1 MADKYNAEG
10 YFSPTEHEAFTRL
23 EKEEKAVRKAAAFRP
38 IVYICSPYSGD
49 TERNIK
55 NAKRYSRFAVDKHY
69 LPIAP
74 HIYFTQFMDDDI
86 PEERDTVIFMNWVL
100 MSKCV
105 ELWVFGENISVG
117 MKEAV
122 AFDHVCALYDNF
134 SRSDTNFQ
142 LSDVVP
148 MDCDNDHS
156 DDTDEWITPEK
167 LSEMLTDVAF
177 AVTYSRHHMLAK
189 GSVSARPRF
198 HVFFPT
204 TPCKDATFHKAI
216 KTRIYKELPFFD
228 GNALDASRFLFGS
241 KGEVVWHEGSL
252 TIEDWLTLMKS
263 NRSIPEGQRNST
275 LSRIA
280 GRLVKRFGVTD
291 EARQK
296 FLDKA
301 AECNPPLDDTEL
313 ESIWNSA
320 CKFGSKV
327 TSQDGYVPP
336 DQFGQNPL
344 LPDDFSD
351 VGEARTFVDC
361 FGEEIT
367 FTVATNYLRYN
378 GVYWEESEQAAVM
391 AMIEHTDAQ
400 LSDAESK
407 MEEHLCALEK
417 LGVPRMLAK
426 AGGKKFRDSLNPE
439 QGAAYGLFRFSEI
452 YHDFVM
458 KYRNIRSLNNALD
471 AAKPLV
477 LKHPEQLDGNP
488 MLLNTPG
495 GTYDL
500 TKGING
506 WRTTD
511 PADLITKV
519 TAVVPNEEGRQLWEE
534 ALQVFF
540 CSDQSLIDYVQ
551 MICGLC
557 LIGKVYTEA
566 MIIAYGDGR
575 NGKSTFWNVIYKV
588 LGSYSGNISA
598 DALTVNCK
606 RNVKPEM
613 AELKGK
619 RLIIAAELQEGMR
632 LNTSVVKQL
641 CSTDPIFAEKKFK
654 APFSFEPSHT
664 LVLYTNHLP
673 KVSASDDGTWR
684 RLIVIPF
691 HAKIQG
697 QADKKN
703 YTQYLIDNAG
713 GAVLSW
719 LIEGAMKVVAA
730 DFKVDRPQCVLDA
743 IGAYRDGN
751 DWLGAFIND
760 CCDVDASYQEKSGEL
775 YKRYREY
782 CIENGEYVRSTTDFY
797 GALEQAGYK
806 RKKLNSGI
814 TIYGLQIRLEF
825 LD

>member
-1 MADKYNAEG
+1 MKFTLYTADCTGNAKNTV
-10 YFSPTEHEAFTRL
+10 YPNQKVITSEADL
-23 EKEEKAVRKAAAFRP
+23 KKAVT
-38 IVYICSPYSGD
+38 S
-49 TERNIK
+49 
-55 NAKRYSRFAVDKHY
+55 
-69 LPIAP
+69 
-74 HIYFTQFMDDDI
+74 
-86 PEERDTVIFMNWVL
+86 
-100 MSKCV
+100 
-105 ELWVFGENISVG
+105 
-117 MKEAV
+117 
-122 AFDHVCALYDNF
+122 DHVCTLYDNF
-134 SRSDTNFQ
+134 SRSDANFQ

-156 DDTDEWITPEK
+156 DNPDEWITPEK
-167 LSEMLTDVAF
+167 LSEMLSDVEF
-177 AVTYSRHHMLAK
+177 AITYSRHHMLSK

-204 TPCKDATFHKAI
+204 TPCKDAAFHKNI

-228 GNALDASRFLFGS
+228 GNALDASRFLYGS
-241 KGEVVWHEGSL
+241 KGDVIWHEGSL

-263 NRSIPEGQRNST
+263 SRSIPQGQRNST
-275 LSRIA
+275 MSRMA
-280 GRLVKRFGVTD
+280 GKLVKRFGVTD
-291 EARQK
+291 DAHAK
-296 FLDKA
+296 FLEKA
-301 AECNPPLDDTEL
+301 AECDPPLDDEEL
-313 ESIWNSA
+313 EGIWASA
-320 CKFGSKV
+320 CKFGKMV
-327 TSQDGYVPP
+327 TSQEGYVPP
-336 DQFGQNPL
+336 DQYGDNVL
-344 LPDDFSD
+344 IPDDFSD
-351 VGEARTFVDC
+351 VGEARTFVEC
-361 FGEEIT
+361 FGDEIA
-367 FTVATNYLRYN
+367 FTIATNFLRYN

-400 LSDAESK
+400 LEEADRQ
-407 MEEHLCALEK
+407 MEEK
-417 LGVPRMLAK
+417 LGKLEGLGVNRALAM
-426 AGGKKFRDSLNPE
+426 AGGKKFRDSLNDAQLSADNE
-439 QGAAYGLFRFSEI
+439 FEFAKGFRA
-452 YHDFVM
+452 FVM
-458 KYRNIRSLNNALD
+458 KYRHIRSLNNALD

-477 LKHPEQLDGNP
+477 LKHPEQLDGDP

-500 TKGING
+500 TKGLDG
-506 WRTTD
+506 WRATD

-519 TAVVPNEEGRQLWEE
+519 SAVVPNEEGRQIWED

-540 CSDQSLIDYVQ
+540 CGDQSLIDYVQ

-673 KVSASDDGTWR
+673 KVAASDDGTWR

-697 QADKKN
+697 QNDKKN

-719 LIEGAMKVVAA
+719 LIDGAMKVVAA

-743 IGAYRDGN
+743 IGAYREGN
-751 DWLGAFIND
+751 DWLGSFIND
-760 CCDVDASYQEKSGEL
+760 CCEVDKSYMAQSGDL
-775 YKRYREY
+775 YKAYRDY
-782 CIENGEYVRSTTDFY
+782 CTANGEYTRSTSDFY
-797 GALEQAGYK
+797 GALEQAGFK
-806 RKKLNSGI
+806 RKKMHSGNFIMGICLVADFLN
-814 TIYGLQIRLEF
+814 
-825 LD
+825 

>member
-1 MADKYNAEG
+1 MKFTLYTADCTGNEKNTLYPHQKVIT
-10 YFSPTEHEAFTRL
+10 SEADL
-23 EKEEKAVRKAAAFRP
+23 KKAVSA
-38 IVYICSPYSGD
+38 
-49 TERNIK
+49 
-55 NAKRYSRFAVDKHY
+55 
-69 LPIAP
+69 
-74 HIYFTQFMDDDI
+74 
-86 PEERDTVIFMNWVL
+86 
-100 MSKCV
+100 
-105 ELWVFGENISVG
+105 
-117 MKEAV
+117 
-122 AFDHVCALYDNF
+122 DHVCALYDHF
-134 SRSDTNFQ
+134 SRSDANFQ

-156 DDTDEWITPEK
+156 DNPDEWMTAEK
-167 LSEMLTDVAF
+167 LSVLLSDVAF
-177 AVTYSRHHMLAK
+177 AITCSRHHNLPK

-204 TPCKDATFHKAI
+204 CACKDAGIHKSVKA
-216 KTRIYKELPFFD
+216 RIFKELPFFD
-228 GNALDASRFLFGS
+228 GNALDASRFLFGA
-241 KGEVVWHEGSL
+241 KGDVVWHEGSL
-252 TIEDWLTLMKS
+252 TIEDWLLLMKQ

-275 LSRIA
+275 MSRMA
-280 GRLVKRFGVTD
+280 GKLVKRFGVTE
-291 EARQK
+291 EAHAK
-296 FLDKA
+296 FLEKA
-301 AECNPPLDDTEL
+301 AECEPPLSDEELDT
-313 ESIWNSA
+313 IWNSA
-320 CKFGSKV
+320 CKFGRKV
-327 TSQDGYVPP
+327 ASQEGYVPP
-336 DQFGQNPL
+336 DQYGNCPL
-344 LPDDFSD
+344 IPDDFSD
-351 VGEARTFVDC
+351 VGEARNFVEA
-361 FGEEIT
+361 FGDEIV

-400 LSDAESK
+400 LAEAEKK
-407 MEEHLCALEK
+407 MEEHLCALER
-417 LGVPRMLAK
+417 LGISRLLAK
-426 AGGKKFRDSLNPE
+426 AGGKKFRDSLNPD
-439 QGAAYGLFRFSEI
+439 QLSAYGHFQFSDV

-458 KYRNIRSLNNALD
+458 KYRHIRSLNNALD

-488 MLLNTPG
+488 FLLNTPG

-500 TKGING
+500 SKGLDG
-506 WRTTD
+506 WKATD
-511 PADLITKV
+511 PADLLTKV
-519 TAVVPNEEGRQLWEE
+519 TAVVPSEDGRQIWED

-540 CSDQSLIDYVQ
+540 CGDRSLIDYVQ

-557 LIGKVYTEA
+557 LIGKVYVES

-697 QADKKN
+697 QADIKN

-730 DFKVDRPQCVLDA
+730 DFKVDRPWCVLDA
-743 IGAYRDGN
+743 IGAYREGN
-751 DWLGAFIND
+751 DWLGTFIND
-760 CCDVDASYQEKSGEL
+760 CCEVDKSYQEKSGEL

-782 CIENGEYVRSTTDFY
+782 CTENGEYIRSTSDFY

-806 RKKLNSGI
+806 RRKMHGGNFI
-814 TIYGLQIRLEF
+814 MGLCLKFDF

>member
-1 MADKYNAEG
+1 
-10 YFSPTEHEAFTRL
+10 
-23 EKEEKAVRKAAAFRP
+23 
-38 IVYICSPYSGD
+38 
-49 TERNIK
+49 
-55 NAKRYSRFAVDKHY
+55 
-69 LPIAP
+69 
-74 HIYFTQFMDDDI
+74 
-86 PEERDTVIFMNWVL
+86 
-100 MSKCV
+100 
-105 ELWVFGENISVG
+105 
-117 MKEAV
+117 
-122 AFDHVCALYDNF
+122 
-134 SRSDTNFQ
+134 
-142 LSDVVP
+142 
-148 MDCDNDHS
+148 
-156 DDTDEWITPEK
+156 
-167 LSEMLTDVAF
+167 
-177 AVTYSRHHMLAK
+177 MLAK

-204 TPCKDATFHKAI
+204 MPCKDTASHKSI
-216 KTRIYKELPFFD
+216 KARIYKELPFFD

-241 KGEVVWHEGSL
+241 KGDVVWHEGSL
-252 TIEDWLTLMKS
+252 SIEDWLTLMKS
-263 NRSIPEGQRNST
+263 NHSIPQGQRNST
-275 LSRIA
+275 MSRMA
-280 GRLVKRFGVTD
+280 GKLVKRFGVTE
-291 EARQK
+291 EAHAK
-296 FLDKA
+296 FLEKA
-301 AECNPPLDDTEL
+301 AECDPPLDDAEL
-313 ESIWNSA
+313 ERIWANA
-320 CKFGSKV
+320 CKFGKMV
-327 TSQDGYVPP
+327 TSQEGYVPP
-336 DQFGQNPL
+336 DQYGDNVL
-344 LPDDFSD
+344 IPDDFSD
-351 VGEARTFVDC
+351 VGEARTFVEC
-361 FGEEIT
+361 FDDEIA
-367 FTVATNYLRYN
+367 FTIATNYLRYN
-378 GVYWEESEQAAVM
+378 GTYWQESEQTAVM

-400 LSDAESK
+400 L
-407 MEEHLCALEK
+407 EEADRQTEEK
-417 LGVPRMLAK
+417 LGKLEGLGVNRALAM
-426 AGGKKFRDSLNPE
+426 AGGKKFRDSLNDAQLSADNE
-439 QGAAYGLFRFSEI
+439 FEFAKGFRA
-452 YHDFVM
+452 FVM
-458 KYRNIRSLNNALD
+458 KYRHIRSLNNALD

-477 LKHPEQLDGNP
+477 LKHPEQLDGAP
-488 MLLNTPG
+488 LLLNTPG

-500 TKGING
+500 AKGLDG
-506 WRTTD
+506 WRATD
-511 PADLITKV
+511 PTDLITKV
-519 TAVVPNEEGRQLWEE
+519 TAVVPNKEGRRLWED

-540 CSDQSLIDYVQ
+540 CGDQSLIDYVQ

-575 NGKSTFWNVIYKV
+575 NGKYTFWNVIYKV
-588 LGSYSGNISA
+588 LGSYSGNLSA

-673 KVSASDDGTWR
+673 KVAASDDGTWR

-697 QADKKN
+697 QNDKKN

-743 IGAYRDGN
+743 IGAYREGN

-782 CIENGEYVRSTTDFY
+782 CMENGEYVRSTTDFY

-806 RKKLNSGI
+806 RKKRNSGI
-814 TIYGLQIRLEF
+814 TIYGLQIRLDF

>member
-1 MADKYNAEG
+1 
-10 YFSPTEHEAFTRL
+10 
-23 EKEEKAVRKAAAFRP
+23 
-38 IVYICSPYSGD
+38 
-49 TERNIK
+49 
-55 NAKRYSRFAVDKHY
+55 
-69 LPIAP
+69 
-74 HIYFTQFMDDDI
+74 
-86 PEERDTVIFMNWVL
+86 
-100 MSKCV
+100 
-105 ELWVFGENISVG
+105 
-117 MKEAV
+117 
-122 AFDHVCALYDNF
+122 
-134 SRSDTNFQ
+134 
-142 LSDVVP
+142 
-148 MDCDNDHS
+148 
-156 DDTDEWITPEK
+156 
-167 LSEMLTDVAF
+167 
-177 AVTYSRHHMLAK
+177 
-189 GSVSARPRF
+189 
-198 HVFFPT
+198 
-204 TPCKDATFHKAI
+204 
-216 KTRIYKELPFFD
+216 
-228 GNALDASRFLFGS
+228 
-241 KGEVVWHEGSL
+241 
-252 TIEDWLTLMKS
+252 
-263 NRSIPEGQRNST
+263 
-275 LSRIA
+275 
-280 GRLVKRFGVTD
+280 
-291 EARQK
+291 
-296 FLDKA
+296 
-301 AECNPPLDDTEL
+301 
-313 ESIWNSA
+313 
-320 CKFGSKV
+320 
-327 TSQDGYVPP
+327 
-336 DQFGQNPL
+336 
-344 LPDDFSD
+344 
-351 VGEARTFVDC
+351 
-361 FGEEIT
+361 
-367 FTVATNYLRYN
+367 
-378 GVYWEESEQAAVM
+378 
-391 AMIEHTDAQ
+391 
-400 LSDAESK
+400 
-407 MEEHLCALEK
+407 
-417 LGVPRMLAK
+417 
-426 AGGKKFRDSLNPE
+426 
-439 QGAAYGLFRFSEI
+439 
-452 YHDFVM
+452 M
-458 KYRNIRSLNNALD
+458 KYRHIRSLNNALD

-477 LKHPEQLDGNP
+477 LKHPEQLDGDP

-500 TKGING
+500 TKGLDG
-506 WRTTD
+506 WRATD

-519 TAVVPNEEGRQLWEE
+519 SAVVPNEEGRQIWED

-540 CSDQSLIDYVQ
+540 CGDQSLIDYVQ

-673 KVSASDDGTWR
+673 KVAASDDGTWR

-697 QADKKN
+697 QNDKKN
-703 YTQYLIDNAG
+703 YTQYLIDHAG

-743 IGAYRDGN
+743 IGAYREGN

-760 CCDVDASYQEKSGEL
+760 CCDVGASYQEKSGEL

-782 CIENGEYVRSTTDFY
+782 CMENGEYVRSTTDFY

-806 RKKLNSGI
+806 RKKRNSGI
-814 TIYGLQIRLEF
+814 TIYGLQIRLDF